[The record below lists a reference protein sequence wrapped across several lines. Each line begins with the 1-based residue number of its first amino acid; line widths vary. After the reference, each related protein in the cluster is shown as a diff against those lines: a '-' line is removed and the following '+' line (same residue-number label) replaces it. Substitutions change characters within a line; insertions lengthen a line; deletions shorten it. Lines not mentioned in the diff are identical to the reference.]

1 MITIVINAVNLIF
14 DTVHRVF
21 DDVASRFAVRVA
33 ELLRSER
40 VRKGISMRRLA
51 QKSGLSQPTIS
62 YIERGLRIPSL
73 DTAYRIAAA
82 LDLDLSAVIKTATGL
97 STKASRHSRR

>member
-1 MITIVINAVNLIF
+1 MITIVITAVNPIF
-14 DTVHRVF
+14 DTVCRVS
-21 DDVASRFAVRVA
+21 DNVASRFAAKVA
-33 ELLRSER
+33 ELLRAER
-40 VRKGISMRRLA
+40 ARKGVSMRWLA

-97 STKASRHSRR
+97 STKASRHRRQ